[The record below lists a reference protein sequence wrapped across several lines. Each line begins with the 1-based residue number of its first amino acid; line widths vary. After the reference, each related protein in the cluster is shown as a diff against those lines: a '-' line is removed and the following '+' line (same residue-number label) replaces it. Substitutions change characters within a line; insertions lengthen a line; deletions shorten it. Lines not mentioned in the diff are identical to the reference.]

1 VELKLDR
8 IKTRNAQQEH
18 RQPDRA
24 QRLWYISLSLPSL
37 KHRGYRAEAFEKHD
51 AGSAKAAPAFC
62 LLLSAV

>member
-1 VELKLDR
+1 MHSKNTGSQTGLR
-8 IKTRNAQQEH
+8 GSGT
-18 RQPDRA
+18 
-24 QRLWYISLSLPSL
+24 SLSLPSL